1 MTLLH
6 PSGAFTA
13 VKRHFTEP
21 WTAEE
26 LRLEVFAEEGTVP
39 LTPAQ
44 AFEGLYG
51 PAASPALESEIW
63 RVCIRRAKDEYEAGS
78 GGRWQLLLIWLLLP
92 RLSGTVYR
100 ACTRLRASQP
110 DVEAEAVLGLL
121 ETLTT
126 LDPDF
131 PDAAA
136 SLASAARSRA
146 WRSARSA
153 RPMIP
158 VGHIEDLVKEA
169 NHPGAEGSSV
179 LEGSSS
185 NWDVEIT
192 PPDGPDGLRAPVRF
206 PVSKAQLEGER
217 LGALAH
223 QIGIH
228 DVVRRAR
235 RPQRGRRIGTI
246 SVRPSGRHQ
255 R

>member
-13 VKRHFTEP
+13 VKRHFAEP

-26 LRLEVFAEEGTVP
+26 LRLEVFAERGTIP
-39 LTPAQ
+39 LTPTQ

-51 PAASPALESEIW
+51 PVDNPALESEIW
-63 RVCIRRAKDEYEAGS
+63 RVCIRRAKDECEAGA

-100 ACTRLRASQP
+100 VCTRLRASRP
-110 DVEAEAVLGLL
+110 DVETEAVLGLL
-121 ETLTT
+121 ESLTT

-136 SLASAARSRA
+136 VLAGAAKSHA

-153 RPMIP
+153 RPMIS
-158 VGHIEDLVKEA
+158 VGHIEALVTEDD
-169 NHPGAEGSSV
+169 HPGAEGSSAV
-179 LEGSSS
+179 EGRPSS
-185 NWDVEIT
+185 WEVEIT
-192 PPDGPDGLRAPVRF
+192 PPNDPDGLRAPLRF
-206 PVSKAQLEGER
+206 PVSAAQLEGER

-223 QIGIH
+223 QLGIH

-235 RPQRGRRIGTI
+235 RPQRGRRIGSI
-246 SVRPSGRHQ
+246 SVRPGRRHQ